1 MKREALQQG
10 KRMGFNMK
18 EPKKEKE
25 GITTSERKNRI
36 KSSMISQ
43 ENRLEERMKWHALKK
58 WGGQRPKRG
67 CSWGE
72 VGAKESSTINPT
84 KKKYEYGAEVK
95 TGARTGTL
103 SEGCGDGDARF
114 KILV

>member
-25 GITTSERKNRI
+25 GKTTSERKNRI

-43 ENRLEERMKWHALKK
+43 ENRLEERMKMACPEK
-58 WGGQRPKRG
+58 
-67 CSWGE
+67 
-72 VGAKESSTINPT
+72 VGRS
-84 KKKYEYGAEVK
+84 K
-95 TGARTGTL
+95 TQKGL
-103 SEGCGDGDARF
+103 
-114 KILV
+114 